1 MLMKQGKFDKNVSA
15 INMQAKQLMSNI
27 YLARPEAKEY
37 FAGRLKDNINFLNSN
52 VGVDLTNNATA
63 GAYMQHVSSAV
74 DEKIINE
81 HQASLAKQSID
92 MTADEAR
99 KKGLYDDIN
108 YAYSTNDWNKWTTT
122 EVGTKYTGRNQYVP
136 FEDLTKNANEIVK
149 NIDPEASV
157 TVNSD
162 GSYSF
167 VKTSKSVKLANRIY
181 GELNNYLNTS
191 KATSQ
196 ISVNGWNTYK
206 DYTTDELKEGFGTW
220 INGQKEMHSKNI
232 KQYAQYA
239 DLADKQGDSVLANAY
254 RESIQVYAN
263 KLKDLD
269 GADLEL
275 RNIDKEKNPEPIMS
289 RWGTFM
295 YKNNFENNILLGS
308 SSVSVKD
315 VDIKENKANL
325 EIAKMTQKENQ
336 FQQEFEYKANQDLI
350 ENQKTAAE
358 LEAKSPGA
366 GLTFLQAIGQA
377 PTPGGLYN
385 PQNGD
390 TYVPN
395 PIKTE
400 DTDEIYEKTANG
412 YISQLHR
419 GEEDT
424 NNMLRAL
431 KIEPTI
437 PAINSGA
444 SITKIKSAINEHI
457 EKLEELLAKQPKE
470 SGVAL
475 SIQDTKNALVEQRD
489 RMENYEVAVKNARK
503 VVEQTAG
510 KPKTQSEFESDSYKS
525 DPMMGDV
532 RGNTGDADGY
542 KKYLESFAKHRDIEL
557 KKSLGKILTNSK
569 SNPSTPAVQLA
580 GNTNDIGIVKILI
593 DQGSINPSDY
603 GGEDIDKKK
612 EGWQARFAQ
621 EFIKTYKPAIAQSG
635 TNKYSLIIG
644 GEEKADLSSNVE
656 VKNKIDVAIANT
668 KNTREGFQKTA
679 LILNDPNKFKLA
691 QQAGGY
697 YTGYS
702 KVLSRNNKSVLAKL
716 YLNTK
721 ESNGK
726 KMFKYNVKWY
736 EAGPDGTMNRE
747 ITDPSF
753 YNNFLKNSDTNTW
766 NTMDDMD
773 KFNSNATFD
782 FAQFNNLGA
791 SPPTF

>member
-1 MLMKQGKFDKNVSA
+1 MASYIGERRYYDYVNPIPIEAIGRAMLMKQGKFDKNVSA

-37 FAGRLKDNINFLNSN
+37 LAGRLKDSINFLNSN
-52 VGVDLTNNATA
+52 VGVDITNNATA

-74 DEKIINE
+74 DDKVINE

-136 FEDLTKNANEIVK
+136 FEDLSKNANEIVK

-181 GELNNYLNTS
+181 GELNNYLSTS

-196 ISVNGWNTYK
+196 IGVNGWNTYK
-206 DYTTDELKEGFGTW
+206 DYTSKELKEGFGDW
-220 INGQKEMHSKNI
+220 INGQKEMHTKNI
-232 KQYAQYA
+232 KQYTQYA

-254 RESIQVYAN
+254 RESIQVYSS
-263 KLKDLD
+263 KLNELAK
-269 GADLEL
+269 ADLEL
-275 RNIDKEKNPEPIMS
+275 KNIDKENNPEPIMS

-315 VDIKENKANL
+315 VDIKENRANL

-336 FQQEFEYKANQDLI
+336 YQQDFAYRANQDLI
-350 ENQKTAAE
+350 DNQKTAAD

-385 PQNGD
+385 PQSGE

-419 GEEDT
+419 GEENT

-444 SITKIKSAINEHI
+444 STTKIKSAINEHI
-457 EKLEELLAKQPKE
+457 EKLEELLAKQPKD
-470 SGVAL
+470 SGVAKG
-475 SIQDTKNALVEQRD
+475 IQDTKNALVEQRD

-503 VVEQTAG
+503 DVEQTAG
-510 KPKTQSEFESDSYKS
+510 KPLSLKEFEESK
-525 DPMMGDV
+525 
-532 RGNTGDADGY
+532 GNTNTATKTLQGVANFINPALGIAVTSLSGNADDY
-542 KKYLESFAKHRDIEL
+542 KKYLETFSKYREL
-557 KKSLGKILTNSK
+557 GVKKSLGKVLTENK

-580 GNTNDIGIVKILI
+580 GNTNDIAIVKILV

-635 TNKYSLIIG
+635 TNKYSLIVG
-644 GEEKADLSSNVE
+644 
-656 VKNKIDVAIANT
+656 
-668 KNTREGFQKTA
+668 
-679 LILNDPNKFKLA
+679 
-691 QQAGGY
+691 
-697 YTGYS
+697 
-702 KVLSRNNKSVLAKL
+702 
-716 YLNTK
+716 
-721 ESNGK
+721 
-726 KMFKYNVKWY
+726 
-736 EAGPDGTMNRE
+736 
-747 ITDPSF
+747 
-753 YNNFLKNSDTNTW
+753 
-766 NTMDDMD
+766 
-773 KFNSNATFD
+773 
-782 FAQFNNLGA
+782 
-791 SPPTF
+791 